1 MEEKTNNSRKKLMS
15 KGTRNIILLG
25 LISCFADISSEMVY
39 PLIPLYLTAAFG
51 ATPVLVGL
59 IEGIAESIASLLK
72 VFSGY
77 ISDRFQHKKAI
88 AFSGYAT
95 GLLYK
100 IALIFATSWNGILSA
115 RVIDRFG
122 KGIRT
127 APRDVMVSESADQN
141 NMGKSF
147 GIHKMLDM
155 AGSAIGILL
164 SFILLKKIGSN
175 PESYKMIFAISI
187 LPIVIALLLFFFVH
201 EKKEKRQPMQREY
214 FWKNISQ
221 LDHNLKLYLVIA
233 FLFTL
238 GNSSNSFLLLRAY
251 NIGFDSST
259 TILLYFIYNLTASL
273 FAIPCGK
280 LSDKIGRKHLLVG
293 GYLTFSLVYF
303 GFAFCTSKPLMI
315 LIFVVYGIY
324 TAMTAGAERAF
335 IAEIAP
341 ANLKGT
347 MLGLHSTLVG
357 IALLP
362 ASVIAGFLW
371 DKVGVFAPFMFGAIL
386 SLIAALLLATK
397 MRKPNQQEM
406 VH

>member
-1 MEEKTNNSRKKLMS
+1 MKEKTNSRKKLIS

-175 PESYKMIFAISI
+175 PESYKIIFAISI
-187 LPIVIALLLFFFVH
+187 IPIVIALLLFFFVH
-201 EKKEKRQPMQREY
+201 EKKEKREPMQREY

-221 LDHNLKLYLVIA
+221 LNHRLKLYLIIT

-251 NIGFDSST
+251 DIGFDSST
-259 TILLYFIYNLTASL
+259 TILLYFVYNLTASL

-280 LSDKIGRKHLLVG
+280 LSDQIGRKHLLVG

-315 LIFVVYGIY
+315 LIFVIYGIY

>member
-1 MEEKTNNSRKKLMS
+1 MEEKTNSRKKLMS
-15 KGTRNIILLG
+15 NGTRNIILLG

-155 AGSAIGILL
+155 AGSALGILL

-251 NIGFDSST
+251 DIGFDSST
-259 TILLYFIYNLTASL
+259 TILLYFVYNLTASL

-280 LSDKIGRKHLLVG
+280 LSDQIGRKHLLVG

-341 ANLKGT
+341 TKLKGT

-371 DKVGVFAPFMFGAIL
+371 DKIGVFAPFMFGGIL

-397 MRKPNQQEM
+397 MRSSNQ
-406 VH
+406 